1 MIAKL
6 KTDEEKR
13 DFLSLRN
20 ACLLYKA
27 LKKERLRELDLS
39 ICGFDKI
46 AKNYKH
52 QCIDSEGQHFV
63 ARPSEADHYPNEI
76 FPGRLYLGNWH
87 HASDAHVI
95 ETLGVTHIL
104 NISDS
109 CENYLEASH
118 PYIKYLHLN
127 LHDERE
133 TNVSDSFND
142 IFTFIKE
149 ATLPD
154 AHDCTLHMNTPHAHI
169 GQCPGENEITDH
181 SPNADGVRELPVSN
195 QVLEINFQT
204 NYTEVKTGVQ

>member
-1 MIAKL
+1 M
-6 KTDEEKR
+6 
-13 DFLSLRN
+13 
-20 ACLLYKA
+20 
-27 LKKERLRELDLS
+27 
-39 ICGFDKI
+39 
-46 AKNYKH
+46 
-52 QCIDSEGQHFV
+52 
-63 ARPSEADHYPNEI
+63 
-76 FPGRLYLGNWH
+76 YLGNWH

-109 CENYLEASH
+109 CENYLENSH

-154 AHDCTLHMNTPHAHI
+154 AHDGTLPMNTPHVLI
-169 GQCPGENEITDH
+169 G
-181 SPNADGVRELPVSN
+181 
-195 QVLEINFQT
+195 
-204 NYTEVKTGVQ
+204 